1 MRIAV
6 LTSLFYQET
15 KEIQGRDRIIWGG
28 AERYLVDLC
37 KLLQSMNHDVAVYQ
51 SLNQTGND
59 GRKVPSSN
67 IEKNFQG
74 IPIICLAGTDDAWS
88 YSTNPKLNIVF
99 NEIAIHYDICIFFAT
114 FPITPFIEG
123 VFCFV
128 EKVGVTL
135 ADEKKEPRKD
145 QSMAGAVSICEDCGE
160 AFEQIWTDK
169 KKCFSKF
176 KTCPSC
182 RSKRIVIA
190 KGQQVTSTATI
201 RYEPHDGQRLIHTSN
216 ARFKLIAAGSR
227 WGKDRCSAME
237 FIYKFAYMLSEDRGP
252 ELVPTVHAWI
262 VAPIMK
268 LARQVWNELKAYFP
282 KEWIL
287 QIWESDQMIETK
299 GGGLIEIRSAD
310 DPNMLV
316 GVGLDMVW
324 ITEAARI
331 MRLDEVWTNIEMRL
345 MSPGRGPNGN
355 GGVAIINSTPTGN
368 AFYETM
374 FRWGQKGD
382 PIYDRSWESWRF
394 SSWDNPY
401 LAKKD
406 KKYLESVKK
415 RFPDRIY
422 RQEVLA
428 EFLEDGSSVFPG
440 VDNCATYDG
449 SSEPEP
455 GEQYVIGYDPARS
468 VDFSGVAIRNSRG
481 ECVRVLQWTGK
492 PWTRQMDEIAY
503 LSNHYNHAPVIIDRT
518 GIGDALPEALTQRGI
533 EVEPVFINNPE
544 KEKMVNHL
552 AMLIEQK
559 LISYPNFP
567 ALIAELK
574 DYRYTFTKSGNIQF
588 SASSSRRNDD
598 LVTAVF
604 LAYKNYN
611 IPDLIIPFVGLF
623 DSVQTNKPSYAVKA
637 K

>member
-1 MRIAV
+1 
-6 LTSLFYQET
+6 
-15 KEIQGRDRIIWGG
+15 
-28 AERYLVDLC
+28 
-37 KLLQSMNHDVAVYQ
+37 
-51 SLNQTGND
+51 
-59 GRKVPSSN
+59 
-67 IEKNFQG
+67 
-74 IPIICLAGTDDAWS
+74 
-88 YSTNPKLNIVF
+88 
-99 NEIAIHYDICIFFAT
+99 
-114 FPITPFIEG
+114 
-123 VFCFV
+123 
-128 EKVGVTL
+128 
-135 ADEKKEPRKD
+135 
-145 QSMAGAVSICEDCGE
+145 
-160 AFEQIWTDK
+160 
-169 KKCFSKF
+169 
-176 KTCPSC
+176 
-182 RSKRIVIA
+182 
-190 KGQQVTSTATI
+190 
-201 RYEPHDGQRLIHTSN
+201 
-216 ARFKLIAAGSR
+216 
-227 WGKDRCSAME
+227 
-237 FIYKFAYMLSEDRGP
+237 
-252 ELVPTVHAWI
+252 
-262 VAPIMK
+262 MK

-574 DYRYTFTKSGNIQF
+574 DYRYTFTKAGNIQF
-588 SASSSRRNDD
+588 SASSSRRHDD
-598 LVTAVF
+598 LVTA
-604 LAYKNYN
+604 LALTYKNYN
-611 IPDLIIPFVGLF
+611 IPDLAIPFVGLF

>member
-1 MRIAV
+1 
-6 LTSLFYQET
+6 
-15 KEIQGRDRIIWGG
+15 
-28 AERYLVDLC
+28 
-37 KLLQSMNHDVAVYQ
+37 
-51 SLNQTGND
+51 
-59 GRKVPSSN
+59 
-67 IEKNFQG
+67 
-74 IPIICLAGTDDAWS
+74 
-88 YSTNPKLNIVF
+88 
-99 NEIAIHYDICIFFAT
+99 
-114 FPITPFIEG
+114 
-123 VFCFV
+123 
-128 EKVGVTL
+128 L

-598 LVTAVF
+598 LVTCLF